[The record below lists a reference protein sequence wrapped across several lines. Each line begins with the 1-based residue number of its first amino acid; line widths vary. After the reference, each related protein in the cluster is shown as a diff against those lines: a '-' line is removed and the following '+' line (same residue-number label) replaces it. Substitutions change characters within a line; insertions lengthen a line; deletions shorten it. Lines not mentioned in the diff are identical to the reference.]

1 MGSEISV
8 PCGTSVKYGTP
19 IHCVSCQL
27 GKTYSEKYDKAQCK
41 ACTVCST
48 GKALVKN
55 CTLVSNTRCSTEC
68 QKGFYSFPFSFACWP
83 CSDCCHDGKDEL
95 PKECSGNY
103 LKKCKMRSSP
113 CSYVRSTNTPA
124 TTAKWISW
132 APTQMSLQRGTPT
145 PFPTKEGEKVTS
157 PAFSTYSVEF
167 PRSRIDQSIT
177 TTKSTKS
184 PKEGSGNE
192 VLLIL
197 SGAGVAL
204 GITVLFAL
212 TVVMS
217 RHGWFC
223 RPCFLRWGKS
233 ENSVEFPPAQIEV
246 KPALSQEELRLGEL
260 LYRPKLTE

>member
-27 GKTYSEKYDKAQCK
+27 GKTYSEEYDKAQCK
-41 ACTVCST
+41 ACTICST

-83 CSDCCHDGKDEL
+83 CSNCCHDGKDEL

-113 CSYVRSTNTPA
+113 CSYVHSTNTPG
-124 TTAKWISW
+124 TTAKRIPWG
-132 APTQMSLQRGTPT
+132 PTQMSLQRDAPT

>member
-1 MGSEISV
+1 M

-41 ACTVCST
+41 ACTICST

-83 CSDCCHDGKDEL
+83 CSNCCHDGKDEL

-113 CSYVRSTNTPA
+113 CSYVHSTNTPG
-124 TTAKWISW
+124 TTAKRIPWG
-132 APTQMSLQRGTPT
+132 PTQMSLQRDAPT

-197 SGAGVAL
+197 SEVGAAL
-204 GITVLFAL
+204 GITFLFAL
-212 TVVMS
+212 TMMMA
-217 RHGWFC
+217 RHRWFC
-223 RPCFLRWGKS
+223 GPCFLRWAKS
-233 ENSVEFPPAQIEV
+233 ENSVQFPPTQIEV
-246 KPALSQEELRLGEL
+246 KPTSSQEELRPGEL
-260 LYRPKLTE
+260 LYRPKLTV